1 MRRAILHIGVPRT
14 GSTSLQFVWTRHRAA
29 LRDLGIL
36 YPDLTPAGAAPHLSH
51 QHLLEAMDA
60 RRPDELFAQ
69 LEDQLR
75 CDADT
80 IILSQEILAHRNP
93 QGAILRR
100 LRNLLNNAGCSTKAL
115 AVVKAPAESANSHY
129 TINTLFLRSDTDFA
143 GHLRRWSAR
152 KPLDLS
158 ARLLPWQAACDQGLL
173 LLPLHA
179 SPLEP
184 LIKRVWNAAGILDRA
199 GHLLT
204 PEDLT
209 RLENRSAGPVAIEAC
224 RRLAAAGL
232 RRGHGDEQA
241 RRVTRLVED
250 VARARGADVEGF
262 QGYDEALYASMEARW
277 ARSNERLA
285 KATWGE
291 PWSTRMRAQP
301 LRPPNEL
308 ARTGDPDGLRLV
320 HEVLTEVCSRLDV
333 SVPGPVPIGWWS
345 RLRRQRPATGA

>member
-1 MRRAILHIGVPRT
+1 MRRAILHIDVPRT

-36 YPDLTPAGAAPHLSH
+36 YPDLTPAGASPHLSH

-93 QGAILRR
+93 QRAMLRR
-100 LRNLLNNAGCSTKAL
+100 LRDLLKNAGCRSEAL

-129 TINTLFLRSDTDFA
+129 TINTLFLHGDRDFA
-143 GHLRRWSAR
+143 GHLRLWSAR
-152 KPLDLS
+152 KPLDLA
-158 ARLLPWQAACDQGLL
+158 ARLLPWQAACDLGLL
-173 LLPLHA
+173 LLPLHT

-184 LIKRVWNAAGILDRA
+184 LIKRVWNAARILDRA
-199 GHLLT
+199 GHLLA

-209 RLENRSAGPVAIEAC
+209 RLENRSPGPVAIEAC
-224 RRLAAAGL
+224 RRLAAAGF

-241 RRVTRLVED
+241 RHVTRLVED
-250 VARARGADVEGF
+250 VARARGADFEGF

-285 KATWGE
+285 NATWGE

-301 LRPPNEL
+301 LRQPNEL

-320 HEVLTEVCSRLDV
+320 NEVLTEVCSRLDV
-333 SVPGPVPIGWWS
+333 PVPGRVPIGWLS
-345 RLRRQRPATGA
+345 RLRRRRPATGA

>member
-36 YPDLTPAGAAPHLSH
+36 YPDLTPAGASPHLNH
-51 QHLLEAMDA
+51 QHLRDAMDA

-75 CDADT
+75 DDADI
-80 IILSQEILAHRNP
+80 IILSHETLAHCNP
-93 QGAILRR
+93 QGAMLRR
-100 LRNLLNNAGCSTKAL
+100 LLDLLKNAGCSTEAL

-129 TINTLFLRSDTDFA
+129 THRKQFLRDCKDFD
-143 GHLRRWSAR
+143 GYRRQWIAR
-152 KPLDLS
+152 KPLDLA
-158 ARLLPWQAACDQGLL
+158 ARLLPWQAACDLGLL
-173 LLPLHA
+173 LLPLHT

-199 GHLLT
+199 GHLLA

-209 RLENRSAGPVAIEAC
+209 RLENRSPGPVAIEAC
-224 RRLAAAGL
+224 CRLAAAGF
-232 RRGHGDEQA
+232 RRGHGNEQA
-241 RRVTRLVED
+241 RRITRLVED
-250 VARARGADVEGF
+250 AARARGADLEAF

-285 KATWGE
+285 NATWGE

-301 LRPPNEL
+301 LRQPNEL

-320 HEVLTEVCSRLDV
+320 NEVLTEVCSRLDV
-333 SVPGPVPIGWWS
+333 PVPGPVPIGWLS
-345 RLRRQRPATGA
+345 RLRRRRPATGA